1 MLSPNAV
8 NKTENEINDTSLLRF
23 QIAIL
28 EREVMFQRTS
38 RGYNTVKRLLARVIR

>member
-8 NKTENEINDTSLLRF
+8 DKTESEIKDTSLLRS

-28 EREVMFQRTS
+28 EREVMFKRA
-38 RGYNTVKRLLARVIR
+38 GHGFNPVKRLARVIR